1 MTTVDGL
8 TGFLLVAVI
17 VPLAPVLISG
27 TLMVLA
33 AEVGGVLMMVGGVG
47 LTAEEVWTLIGD
59 TAGF

>member
-1 MTTVDGL
+1 M
-8 TGFLLVAVI
+8 AVI